1 MPFGIKVSTVAPGAV
16 DTEFS
21 LVRFRGDREKTDQ
34 VYKGFSP
41 LIAKDV
47 AETIWFV
54 ISRPAHVN
62 IDDILIMPTAQA
74 SARDFNRK

>member
-1 MPFGIKVSTVAPGAV
+1 V

-21 LVRFRGDREKTDQ
+21 VVRFKGDDKRAKK
-34 VYKGFSP
+34 VYDGLEP
-41 LIAKDV
+41 LVAKDI

-62 IDDILIMPTAQA
+62 INDMVVMPTAQA
-74 SARDFNRK
+74 TGTMIFRK